1 MMIKNLI
8 TTICLTLVALAAN
21 AQTFTDQL
29 RSNQSGKGHVVINQS
44 SDIDRLVNNTPK
56 PQDVVTPVQTTTTAT
71 ANNGASNPV
80 STENPSINTTVEKP
94 GEKTTDKPNDK
105 PERRVIGST
114 ATTIDPLT
122 GESVASSTNKK
133 IMRHSYKATGYRIQV
148 FSGGNTR
155 SDRTRCEQIGA
166 RIKSAFPDLP
176 VYVHFYSPSWKCRV
190 GNFTDQSEAQS
201 YLKRIRA
208 MGYNQACL
216 VKGKINVQY

>member
-8 TTICLTLVALAAN
+8 TTFCLALVALAAN

-44 SDIDRLVNNTPK
+44 ADIDRLVNNTPK
-56 PQDVVTPVQTTTTAT
+56 PQDVVTSAQTNAT
-71 ANNGASNPV
+71 SVTEATNAT
-80 STENPSINTTVEKP
+80 STEKPNNNTIVEKP
-94 GEKTTDKPNDK
+94 TEKASEKT
-105 PERRVIGST
+105 ERRVIGST
-114 ATTIDPLT
+114 ATTIDPVT
-122 GESVASSTNKK
+122 GESVASSSNKK

-148 FSGGNTR
+148 YSGGNKR
-155 SDRTRCEQIGA
+155 SDRTKCEQIGA
-166 RIKSAFPDLP
+166 RVKSAFPDLP

-190 GNFTDQSEAQS
+190 GNFTDQGEAQS